1 MLSIPSADRDVN
13 SRASVSARSRRQ
25 HEGSGDRYRR
35 HSITRTRSHALRHQR
50 ASGASVDDRQPP
62 PRRAYPRFHPM
73 SAASTIL
80 EEFH

>member
-13 SRASVSARSRRQ
+13 SRASVRARSRRQ

-35 HSITRTRSHALRHQR
+35 HWITRTRSHAVRHQR

-62 PRRAYPRFHPM
+62 HAAYPRFHPM

-80 EEFH
+80 EKFH